1 MLLPDKICCTAAVTG
16 SVAFGSAALASMSF
30 VKRPL
35 LGACAPK
42 TLRFAFHR
50 EIHFRRSRSAIIS
63 GSAEFAFHGDTHL
76 QSRKALIAFHREIY

>member
-1 MLLPDKICCTAAVTG
+1 
-16 SVAFGSAALASMSF
+16 MSF

-50 EIHFRRSRSAIIS
+50 EIHFRRSRSAIVC
-63 GSAEFAFHGDTHL
+63 GSAKFVFHGDTHL
-76 QSRKALIAFHREIY
+76 QLRKVSIVFHREIY